1 MKAKKL
7 LMVVSICAIC
17 TVSAA
22 QTNPLWQQ
30 GKVKNY
36 LPHMTWPEVQALL
49 TRSDMVII
57 PSGSLEQHG
66 LHLPIGT
73 DFFHGVERA
82 KLIAQRTDVL
92 VAPILMPGN
101 SGYHMGFAGS
111 MTLSAEIIQKV
122 YFESAQSLMSHG
134 FRRFLFLNSH
144 GGNRIISQYVVDRI
158 NHETEA
164 VAVELNEAIGPY
176 RKQHRPYS
184 GKVFDRHAGVFE
196 TSLGLYLFPSLVDM
210 ASARTAALE
219 MPERLEKMIPLM
231 SEGDETAVLI
241 FRSEGLKPVET
252 GKGSSAREVS
262 DTGVWGR
269 RDPTEASAEEGRQDT
284 EDFVDAAVQFIER
297 WKTLRP
303 MKESNN
309 H

>member
-36 LPHMTWPEVQALL
+36 LPHMTWPEVQDLL

-158 NHETEA
+158 NQHESTESTMRPRQWRWSSMR
-164 VAVELNEAIGPY
+164 LLGPTANSIAPT
-176 RKQHRPYS
+176 RVRFSIVTPAYS
-184 GKVFDRHAGVFE
+184 KLPWG
-196 TSLGLYLFPSLVDM
+196 SICFP
-210 ASARTAALE
+210 A
-219 MPERLEKMIPLM
+219 
-231 SEGDETAVLI
+231 
-241 FRSEGLKPVET
+241 
-252 GKGSSAREVS
+252 
-262 DTGVWGR
+262 W
-269 RDPTEASAEEGRQDT
+269 
-284 EDFVDAAVQFIER
+284 
-297 WKTLRP
+297 
-303 MKESNN
+303 
-309 H
+309 